1 MSSIDVGVLL
11 QEISPEAPSGENL
24 EYDPLFLE
32 MTQAAV
38 GRPEQEMGE
47 EKVAAEE
54 PNWKEVKKLALEL
67 AARTKDL
74 RVGVHLCQALTDT
87 DGLPGLRDGLALLFG
102 YVQQHWESL
111 HPQLEDDGDSTMRM
125 NTLTEL
131 DGSTSMAAGEDGDA
145 FLHAIREIPLA
156 SSKVAGTV
164 SFRVIQIARG
174 EIAAPEGADP
184 LTEAIINGIF
194 SECELGNLE
203 SVTKACA
210 EARAL
215 VVELEEE
222 ITKRVGVT
230 NAASLPRLPK
240 LLGEL
245 HQYLAEQLSAR
256 GVVVEGVETAEGADG
271 KEGDAN
277 AASGVIR
284 SRDDVVRSLDR
295 ISQYY
300 SAHEPSSPIPLLME
314 RAKRLVHA
322 NFVDLVKDLAPAGV
336 SEIENLRGRRDG
348 SD

>member
-1 MSSIDVGVLL
+1 MSSIDVEALL

-24 EYDPLFLE
+24 EYDPLFLA
-32 MTQAAV
+32 MARAAA
-38 GRPEQEMGE
+38 GKPEQEMGE
-47 EKVAAEE
+47 EKVAAEDPE
-54 PNWKEVKKLALEL
+54 WREVKKLALEL

-102 YVQQHWESL
+102 YIQQHWESL
-111 HPQLEDDGDSTMRM
+111 HPQLEDDGDPTMRI
-125 NTLTEL
+125 NTLTVLE
-131 DGSTSMAAGEDGDA
+131 GSTGMAAGGDGDA
-145 FLHAIREIPLA
+145 FFRAISEIPLA

-164 SFRVIQIARG
+164 SFRVIQMARG
-174 EIAAPEGADP
+174 EIAAPEGVEP
-184 LTEAIINGIF
+184 PTEAIITGIF

-203 SVTKACA
+203 AAAKACG

-222 ITKRVGVT
+222 LTKRVGVT
-230 NAASLPRLPK
+230 NAASLTRLPNM
-240 LLGEL
+240 LGEL

-256 GVVVEGVETAEGADG
+256 GVVVEGVETAESDEGKESGAD
-271 KEGDAN
+271 

-322 NFVDLVKDLAPAGV
+322 NFVDLVRDLAPAGV
-336 SEIENLRGRRDG
+336 DEVEKIRGRRGD